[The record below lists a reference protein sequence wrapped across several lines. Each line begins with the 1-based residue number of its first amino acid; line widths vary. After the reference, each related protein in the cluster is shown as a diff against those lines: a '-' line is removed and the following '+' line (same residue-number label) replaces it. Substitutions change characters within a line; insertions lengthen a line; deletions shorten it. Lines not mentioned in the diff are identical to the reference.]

1 MIKNIFPTKIWEV
14 TYPGYNKE
22 ETVRKFDAFQE
33 KTGTHKLN
41 RNIIANSTVGIFPA
55 PPFTLSTVDEKEKEY
70 VPNYDNVQKDLP
82 GLFNWINKQIVK
94 YHEQLGYKNPEKYQV
109 AGAWTTSADKDDYLV
124 LHNHNPRISAGVFY
138 VDAEPERGNLYLLN
152 PNEMVIGRNEYQ
164 TGYDFPDK
172 WYEFPV
178 QSGRL
183 ILFPGYLYH
192 YAPKNITEDARKII
206 SFDVVKR

>member
-1 MIKNIFPTKIWEV
+1 MIKNIFPTKIWEA

-22 ETVRKFDAFQE
+22 ETVKIFDAFQ
-33 KTGTHKLN
+33 KKKGTHKLN

-70 VPNYDNVQKDLP
+70 TPEYKSVQKDLP
-82 GLFNWINKQIVK
+82 ELFMWINKQIAK
-94 YHEQLGYKNPEKYQV
+94 YHKHLGYQNPERYQI

-124 LHNHNPRISAGVFY
+124 LHNHNPRATAGVFY
-138 VDAEPERGNLYLLN
+138 VDAEPDRGNLYLLN
-152 PNEMVIGRNEYQ
+152 PNEMVMGKDVYQ
-164 TGYDFPDK
+164 SGYDFPDK
-172 WYEFPV
+172 WYEFSV

-192 YAPKNITEDARKII
+192 QAAENPTNDKRKTI
-206 SFDVVKR
+206 SFDVM